1 MSVRLGKGDRVRTG
15 YGIGRLVFSMFT
27 VCMCTYVTVCQYC
40 FGRECLFDFD
50 FCYLFGCLLGLML
63 CFRDSGSLGTTGPFG
78 ELRPAD
84 LRLLRLFGFWFLVC
98 NAATQLATQLHQR
111 RIQVV
116 RSNKVARKPR
126 RLTESNGTPAMD
138 VGLFNVSLK

>member
-1 MSVRLGKGDRVRTG
+1 LRTG
-15 YGIGRLVFSMFT
+15 YSIGRLIFSVFT

-50 FCYLFGCLLGLML
+50 FCYLFGCLLWLTL
-63 CFRDSGSLGTTGPFG
+63 CFRATNSLGTTGPFG

-84 LRLLRLFGFWFLVC
+84 LPLLRLFGFWLLVC

-111 RIQVV
+111 RIQGL

-126 RLTESNGTPAMD
+126 RLTKSDGTPAMD
-138 VGLFNVSLK
+138 FRLFKVSLK